1 MRGRRQGKHSA
12 SFFAR
17 RVLVGVGLLVLFT
30 APYLV
35 AWGQASDQ
43 WRFSGFLFNVYDLV
57 SYVAKMRLGSLGL
70 WCYRP
75 VYTVEQAGCYY
86 LYGPY
91 LLLGH
96 LFRNPDYTRL
106 VLTFHSLRLAAG
118 LFLAWSLWR
127 FLGLYARGR
136 ARQVAWLLALL
147 GGGLDWVP
155 LLLQGETPLSWYS
168 PEAFG
173 YLMPLGMPHLA
184 LGRGLL
190 LLLLTAW
197 LHALE
202 GRRTRPWLLGLAALF
217 LGWVQPFMLLPLGLS
232 LGLGTVWLFVQWRK
246 GKVPRFPLLA
256 ACIALAAAL
265 FLWGAYLFGLQ
276 QDPFV
281 RGWSARSVLPT
292 PSVGHLAW
300 AYAWVLPW
308 VVLGF
313 RQLWPE
319 KPLRALL
326 ALAWLVTGSVLAYT
340 PYPSQ
345 RRFLEGVWVAA
356 MALSGAGMEAV
367 AWPPTEGAGHQPRR
381 AARLAALGLL
391 LGGLVA
397 PLFFYVQ
404 LFRVALQPAEPAF
417 LPREAAAAYRAVHRL
432 ARPGDRVLTSQA
444 TGVWLP
450 AWAPVRVTMGLAT
463 ESHRLEVWQN
473 RVRQVFQTPNDDARQ
488 RWLRAWG
495 IRFMFYGPK
504 ERALGAWDPDAAAY
518 LRLRFRQG
526 AYAVYEVV
534 P

>member
-1 MRGRRQGKHSA
+1 MRDRQGKHSA

-17 RVLVGVGLLVLFT
+17 RVLVGAGLLALFT

-43 WRFSGFLFNVYDLV
+43 WRFSGFLFNVYDLA
-57 SYVAKMRLGSLGL
+57 SYIAKMRLGSLGL

-86 LYGPY
+86 LFGPY

-96 LFRNPDYTRL
+96 LFRNPDYTVL
-106 VLTFHSLRLAAG
+106 VLVFHGFRLAAG

-136 ARQVAWLLALL
+136 ARHVAWLLALL

-155 LLLQGETPLSWYS
+155 LLLQGATPLSWYS

-190 LLLLTAW
+190 LLLLAAW

-202 GRRTRPWLLGLAALF
+202 GRQTRPWLLGLAALL
-217 LGWVQPFMLLPLGLS
+217 LGWVQPFMFLPLA
-232 LGLGTVWLFVQWRK
+232 LGLGVGMGWVFVQWWQKKRSIRK
-246 GKVPRFPLLA
+246 SLLA
-256 ACIALAAAL
+256 TWVVLVAAMT
-265 FLWGAYLFGLQ
+265 LWAIYLFALRP
-276 QDPFV
+276 DPFIQ
-281 RGWSARSVLPT
+281 GWTARNVLPS
-292 PSVGHLAW
+292 PSVEHLAW

-308 VVLGF
+308 VIIGL
-313 RQLWPE
+313 RWLWPE
-319 KPLRALL
+319 KPAQALL
-326 ALAWLVTGSVLAYT
+326 ALALIVAGLVLAYIPFPT
-340 PYPSQ
+340 Q

-356 MALSGAGMEAV
+356 MALSGAGMEAA
-367 AWPPTEGAGHQPRR
+367 AWPSAGVAGRQPRR

-404 LFRVALQPAEPAF
+404 LFRVARQPAEPAF
-417 LPREAAAAYRAVHRL
+417 LPREAAAAYRAVHAL

-450 AWAPVRVTMGLAT
+450 AWAPVRVTVGLAT

-473 RVRQVFQTPNDDARQ
+473 RVRQVFQTPDDDARR

-495 IRFMFYGPK
+495 IRFVFYGPK
-504 ERALGAWDPDAAAY
+504 ERALGTWDPDAAAY